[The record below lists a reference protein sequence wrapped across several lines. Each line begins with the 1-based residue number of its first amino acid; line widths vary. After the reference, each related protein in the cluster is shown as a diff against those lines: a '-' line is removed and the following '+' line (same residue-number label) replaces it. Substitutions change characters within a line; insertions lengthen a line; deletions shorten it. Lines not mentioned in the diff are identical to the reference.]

1 MAAPMVAFSRCRA
14 PKADCLRMIKG
25 ECMKN
30 RLLIAAATLLAL
42 GLPQTASAQGPQGR
56 GGPPAAPTITTL
68 AGDVQADWAM
78 QKDWLVNAADAMPA
92 DKFGYK
98 STPAQRSY
106 GEQIMHVV
114 QANQQV
120 VEMLGGKTPPPAINL
135 KAATKADVMT
145 ALRQSMDYWE
155 VVLKEFTDQQ
165 LNERVA
171 TPPSS
176 FLGPSASRLRLI
188 YDSISHSLDIYG
200 QMVVYLRLNGIVPPA
215 SRRGGL

>member
-1 MAAPMVAFSRCRA
+1 MKNPLLMAAT
-14 PKADCLRMIKG
+14 
-25 ECMKN
+25 
-30 RLLIAAATLLAL
+30 TLLTL
-42 GLPQTASAQGPQGR
+42 GLAHTGSAHGQQGR
-56 GGPPAAPTITTL
+56 GAPPAAPTITTL
-68 AGDVQADWAM
+68 AGDVQADWAIH
-78 QKDWLVNAADAMPA
+78 KELLVNATDAMPD

-98 STPAQRSY
+98 PTPAQRSY

-165 LNERVA
+165 LNERVT
-171 TPPSS
+171 TPASS

-188 YDSISHSLDIYG
+188 YQSMMHSQDIYG

>member
-1 MAAPMVAFSRCRA
+1 
-14 PKADCLRMIKG
+14 
-25 ECMKN
+25 MKN
-30 RLLIAAATLLAL
+30 PLLMAAATLLTL
-42 GLPQTASAQGPQGR
+42 GLAHTGSAQGQQGR
-56 GGPPAAPTITTL
+56 GAPPAAPTITTL
-68 AGDVQADWAM
+68 AGDVQADWAIH
-78 QKDWLVNAADAMPA
+78 KDLLVNAADAMPA

-98 STPAQRSY
+98 PTPAQRSY

-114 QANQQV
+114 GADQSV
-120 VEMLGGKTPPPAINL
+120 VGMLGGKTPAPAINL

-145 ALRQSMDYWE
+145 ALRQSMDYFE

-171 TPPSS
+171 AGAGGT
-176 FLGPSASRLRLI
+176 GPSASRLRLV
-188 YDSISHSLDIYG
+188 YASIAHSLDIYG

>member
-1 MAAPMVAFSRCRA
+1 
-14 PKADCLRMIKG
+14 MIKG
-25 ECMKN
+25 EFVKN
-30 RLLIAAATLLAL
+30 PLLMAAATLLAL
-42 GLPQTASAQGPQGR
+42 GLAHTGSAQGPQGR

-68 AGDVQADWAM
+68 AGDVQADWAIH
-78 QKDWLVNAADAMPA
+78 KELLVNAADAMPD

-114 QANQQV
+114 QANQSV
-120 VEMLGGKTPPPAINL
+120 VGMLGGKTPAPAINL
-135 KAATKADVMT
+135 KAATKAEVMT
-145 ALRQSMDYWE
+145 ALRQCMDYWE

-176 FLGPSASRLRLI
+176 PLGPSSSRLRLA
-188 YDSISHSLDIYG
+188 YASITHSVDIYG

>member
-1 MAAPMVAFSRCRA
+1 MKNPLLMAAT
-14 PKADCLRMIKG
+14 
-25 ECMKN
+25 
-30 RLLIAAATLLAL
+30 TLLTL
-42 GLPQTASAQGPQGR
+42 GLAHTGSAHGQQGR
-56 GGPPAAPTITTL
+56 GAPPAAPTITTL
-68 AGDVQADWAM
+68 AGDVQADWAIH
-78 QKDWLVNAADAMPA
+78 KELLVNAADAMPD

-98 STPAQRSY
+98 PTPAQRSY

-114 QANQQV
+114 QINQFV
-120 VEMLGGKTPPPAINL
+120 AGVLGKTPALAINL
-135 KAATKADVMT
+135 KAATKAEVTT

-176 FLGPSASRLRLI
+176 PLGPSSSRLRLV
-188 YDSISHSLDIYG
+188 YASITHSLDIYG